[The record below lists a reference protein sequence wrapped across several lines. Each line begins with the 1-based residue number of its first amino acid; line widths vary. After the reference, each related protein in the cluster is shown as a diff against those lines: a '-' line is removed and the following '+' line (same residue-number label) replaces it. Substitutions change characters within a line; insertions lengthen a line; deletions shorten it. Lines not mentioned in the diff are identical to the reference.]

1 MPEQYC
7 SWRNKSF
14 LGHSEFT
21 CEPSYIVGEYM
32 KRSKDAIISQI
43 LDVCTEGAS
52 KTRIVYQSNL
62 NFRTVIPYIDLLIK
76 NELLEIMTTRNSSV
90 IFTTTPKGAKLLKDF
105 KNIQSVIPEIYNLAE
120 KEKA

>member
-1 MPEQYC
+1 
-7 SWRNKSF
+7 
-14 LGHSEFT
+14 
-21 CEPSYIVGEYM
+21 M

-76 NELLEIMTTRNSSV
+76 NELLEIMTNRNSSV

-105 KNIQSVIPEIYNLAE
+105 KNIQSVIPEIYNMAE

>member
-1 MPEQYC
+1 LE
-7 SWRNKSF
+7 NKSF
-14 LGHSEFT
+14 LEQSEFKDVKRV
-21 CEPSYIVGEYM
+21 ILWGKYM

-62 NFRTVIPYIDLLIK
+62 NFRTVIPYIDLLTK
-76 NELLEIMTTRNSSV
+76 NGLLEITTTKNSSV

-105 KNIQSVIPEIYNLAE
+105 RSIQRKRMHRSM
-120 KEKA
+120 

>member
-1 MPEQYC
+1 
-7 SWRNKSF
+7 
-14 LGHSEFT
+14 
-21 CEPSYIVGEYM
+21 M

-76 NELLEIMTTRNSSV
+76 NGLLEITTTKNSSV

-105 KNIQSVIPEIYNLAE
+105 KSIQSVIPEIYNLTE
-120 KEKA
+120 KENA